1 MFVVCGEALMDVF
14 AAGDTPTGMALDA
27 RIVLYGRDVTDQD
40 LPRSAITPYPSQYVS
55 RWKTTQGME
64 IIFRPIRPEDEPMM
78 VNFHETLSDESIYLR
93 FFHMEKLSAR
103 VAHERLMR
111 KCFIDY
117 DQEMALVA
125 DRLDAATGQ
134 HEILAVGR
142 LSKARSAQEAEVSV
156 LVSDRYQR
164 HGLGTEMVRRLIQ
177 VGRDENL
184 KEIVA
189 NILPENLGMRALADR
204 FDFKIRE
211 TDDPEMVVAALTL

>member
-1 MFVVCGEALMDVF
+1 
-14 AAGDTPTGMALDA
+14 
-27 RIVLYGRDVTDQD
+27 
-40 LPRSAITPYPSQYVS
+40 
-55 RWKTTQGME
+55 
-64 IIFRPIRPEDEPMM
+64 MM
-78 VNFHETLSDESIYLR
+78 VNFHETLSDESVYLR
-93 FFHMEKLSAR
+93 FFHMGKLSAR

-142 LSKARSAQEAEVSV
+142 LSKERSAREAEVSV